1 MIGSPISGSSTAG
14 MTSSLLAQIA
24 SSPSSANQFVTGL
37 NQLAQDLQSGNLSN
51 AQQDYVTLSQE
62 ALNGAASSASTASA
76 GGITTG
82 LLSEIASSSS
92 STNSFAG
99 AFNQLGSDLTSG
111 NLQSAESD
119 MLSLDSTALNAV
131 PSASNANA
139 AASPSNKAEI
149 SALIQATTEAMEV
162 GDNSAV
168 NADMTQLASA
178 STSST
183 GAGYLKTD
191 SESYASG
198 SSSAAGS
205 SGSSSV
211 SSVSQLLQS
220 MNADS
225 SSSSGSIL
233 SLLA

>member
-1 MIGSPISGSSTAG
+1 LSTIGSSTAG
-14 MTSSLLAQIA
+14 ISGSLLAQIA
-24 SSPSSANQFVTGL
+24 NSPSAASQFATGL
-37 NQLAQDLQSGNLSN
+37 NRLAQDLQSGNLSN
-51 AQQDYVTLSQE
+51 AQQDYVTLSQD
-62 ALNGAASSASTASA
+62 ALNGAAASASTASA
-76 GGITTG
+76 GGITAS
-82 LLSEIASSSS
+82 LLSNIASSSS
-92 STNSFAG
+92 SASSFAG
-99 AFNQLGSDLTSG
+99 AFNQLGSDLSSG

-139 AASPSNKAEI
+139 GATASNKAEI
-149 SALIQATTEAMEV
+149 SALIQATTAAMEV

-168 NADMTQLASA
+168 NADMAQLASA

-198 SSSAAGS
+198 SGSTAGS
-205 SGSSSV
+205 SSA

-220 MNADS
+220 MNEDS